1 MYYIFYNVKYIM
13 TAIKP
18 TDSILRDKIDS
29 DGYNTTLNVINGKYT
44 EMDKFIG
51 NLESDIQAVK
61 DFEKD
66 VLADKDR
73 GYDVGTSLDTLEF
86 QSSSLQI
93 DLDFFTHM
101 KEVYIK
107 KLYGDLYKYC
117 DGIIENALAIE
128 EIPNGMTRESV
139 KERKFRNMTPYP
151 PPMIANPNYLNEDG
165 TVKVDEKELIPDPL
179 AKYDMNEIF
188 ALINCTTSN
197 LRELAEDI
205 GSFDV
210 KIQRATERETR
221 GFNVGNL
228 IMNLEAQKQKLTL
241 EFDAYISRLGKFLDK
256 NKNFSDRC
264 LNRIK
269 LISSEIVTAQE
280 AEEAADAEK
289 TTDVN

>member
-1 MYYIFYNVKYIM
+1 M

-29 DGYNTTLNVINGKYT
+29 DGYNDTLNSINAKYA
-44 EMDKFIG
+44 EMEKYIG

-66 VLADKDR
+66 VISDKER

-101 KEVYIK
+101 KDVYIK

-128 EIPNGMTRESV
+128 EIPTGMTKDSL

-151 PPMIANPNYLNEDG
+151 APQVPNPKYLNSEG
-165 TVKVDEKELIPDPL
+165 NPVEGETETIPDPL

-188 ALINCTTSN
+188 SLINCTTTN

-205 GSFDV
+205 GSFDT
-210 KIQRATERETR
+210 KITRATERESR
-221 GFNVGNL
+221 GFSVGNL
-228 IMNLEAQKQKLTL
+228 IMNLESQKQKLTL
-241 EFDAYISRLGKFLDK
+241 EFDAYISRLSKFLDQ

-269 LISSEIVTAQE
+269 IISSEIVTAAE
-280 AEEAADAEK
+280 ADAAADAAADADGEGE
-289 TTDVN
+289 TDAP